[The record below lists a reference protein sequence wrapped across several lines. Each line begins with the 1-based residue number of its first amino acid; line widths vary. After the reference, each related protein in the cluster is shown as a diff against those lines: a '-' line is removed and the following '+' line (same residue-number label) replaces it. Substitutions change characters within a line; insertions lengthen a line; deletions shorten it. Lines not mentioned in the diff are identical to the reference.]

1 MDNELLAEL
10 LHSKEPLEP
19 ETLYQLFPE
28 LSPLEIQKLQVM
40 KVLLDTVFIHEDMDV
55 FENAVQVLN
64 NISPDVT
71 KTEGVEPEWIWYA
84 LQLIEKLRP
93 NAKFSNEVY
102 NYIKYIFKNNGIK
115 FLPHI
120 PGYKD
125 DPYLDKVIAQSK
137 EKNIPETPLGIQAM
151 KYLRILEYLKEQ

>member
-1 MDNELLAEL
+1 MNLVDLVFNNDI
-10 LHSKEPLEP
+10 LEP
-19 ETLYQLFPE
+19 ETLNKLFPE
-28 LSPLEIQKLQVM
+28 LTSKEKEYILVI
-40 KVLLDTVFIHEDMDV
+40 KVILTTNVVFEDMDV

>member
-1 MDNELLAEL
+1 MNLVDLIFNNDI
-10 LHSKEPLEP
+10 LEP
-19 ETLYQLFPE
+19 ETLDKLFPE
-28 LSPLEIQKLQVM
+28 LTSKEKEYILVI
-40 KVLLDTVFIHEDMDV
+40 KVILTTNVVFEDMDV

>member
-1 MDNELLAEL
+1 MNLVDLIFNNDI
-10 LHSKEPLEP
+10 LEP
-19 ETLYQLFPE
+19 ETLDKLFPE
-28 LSPLEIQKLQVM
+28 LTSKEKEYILVI
-40 KVLLDTVFIHEDMDV
+40 KVILTTNVIFEDMDV